1 VTRQRIVSTYVRASW
16 KARLIVVSA
25 VAIGI
30 VSVGVSTG
38 ASSAGAAVASGVRV
52 GNVPALPSGAVLL
65 GSLPQDSRLSILV
78 SLKSRD
84 ASGLAKFAESVSTPG
99 TSVYRHYMTVEE
111 FADAFGATRNDV
123 NLVREGLRSVG
134 LPSGSVSADDLFVSF
149 AATAQQLARAFSI
162 TFNLFRLQGGRTV
175 FVNTAAPR
183 IPAVAA
189 PYVSSVIGLDDVF
202 QAQAHSSLSGAGGST
217 QGGED
222 QLAAAAT
229 KGPSACSTAA
239 TFAKD
244 NDAYTANQIAAA
256 YGFTDLY
263 SAGDLGSGQTVGVL
277 EYQGW
282 SKSDVAKFQS
292 CYATK
297 TTITTVSVDGGPGA
311 NSGVGEADGDIEDI
325 VGLAPKVDIIVY
337 QAPNNGTGW
346 IKNIDKA
353 VSSDKAKVLSIS
365 WGGCEQLSGNDISD
379 ENTIFEESA
388 SLGESFFAA
397 AGDSGSEDCLGPSHE
412 DDYLAVDD
420 PGSQPY
426 ITDVG
431 GTQWTSAKT
440 PPAEKVW
447 NDHVL
452 SCGGVGDCFGAGGGG
467 ISENWSMPSYQT
479 GAASSVGVINA
490 DSSGTPCSAPSGTYC
505 REVPDVSAL
514 AGEYPFTFYITSQW
528 ESWGGTSF
536 ATPLWAAF
544 TALTNASTACSGTS
558 VGFANPKL
566 YDIAGTDPSAF
577 NDIKTGKNDITGDN
591 GGLYPA
597 LKGYDMASGLGTPN
611 VSVLSQALCSAG

>member
-1 VTRQRIVSTYVRASW
+1 M
-16 KARLIVVSA
+16 VVSA
-25 VAIGI
+25 IAIGI
-30 VSVGVSTG
+30 VAVSVSTG

-52 GNVPALPSGAVLL
+52 GGVPSLPSGAVLL

-84 ASGLAKFAESVSTPG
+84 ASGLANFAESVSTPG

-123 NLVREGLRSVG
+123 NVVQEGLRSVG
-134 LPSGSVSADDLFVSF
+134 LPSGSVSADDLFISF
-149 AATAQQLARAFSI
+149 AATAQQLARAFSL
-162 TFNLFRLQGGRTV
+162 TFNLFRLQDGRTV
-175 FVNTAAPR
+175 FENTAAPR
-183 IPAVAA
+183 IPSVAA
-189 PYVSSVIGLDDVF
+189 PYISSVIGLDDLS
-202 QAQAHSSLSGAGGST
+202 QAQPRNSLSGAGGRAQSVK
-217 QGGED
+217 G
-222 QLAAAAT
+222 QLAPAAT

-239 TFAKD
+239 TFAKN
-244 NDAYTANQIAAA
+244 NDAFTANQIAAA
-256 YGFTDLY
+256 YGFTGLY

-282 SKSDVAKFQS
+282 SKSDVAKFQT

-297 TTITTVSVDGGPGA
+297 TVITTVSVDGGPTK

-325 VGLAPKVDIIVY
+325 VGLAPEVDIIVY

-346 IKNIDKA
+346 IKNMDKA

-365 WGGCEQLSGNDISD
+365 WGACEQLSGNGISS
-379 ENTIFEESA
+379 ENTIFEEAA
-388 SLGESFFAA
+388 SLGQSFFAS

-426 ITDVG
+426 ITGVG
-431 GTQWTSAKT
+431 GTQWSAATT

-447 NDHVL
+447 NDGIL

-467 ISENWSMPSYQT
+467 ISENWTMPSYQT
-479 GAASSVGVINA
+479 GAASSVGVINS
-490 DSSGTPCSAPSGTYC
+490 DSSGTPCSAPTGSYC

-514 AGEYPFTFYITSQW
+514 AGEYPFTFYITGEW
-528 ESWGGTSF
+528 ETWGGTSF
-536 ATPLWAAF
+536 ATPLWAAL
-544 TALTNASTACSGTS
+544 TALTNASTACSGTT

-566 YDIAGTDPSAF
+566 YDVAGTDPSAF
-577 NDIKTGKNDITGDN
+577 NDIKTGKNDISGDN

-597 LKGYDMASGLGTPN
+597 LKHYDMASGLGTPN
-611 VSVLSQALCSAG
+611 ASVLSQALCSAG